1 MFSFDFETR
10 LVISITRSFAR
21 ADVVI
26 TAYGLIS
33 TFVLVVLE
41 LFDFV
46 FELVTDLTSLTL
58 SLTLRALDILLSL

>member
-1 MFSFDFETR
+1 
-10 LVISITRSFAR
+10 
-21 ADVVI
+21 
-26 TAYGLIS
+26 LIS